1 MSWSVELAKEAG
13 RQVKKLPADREAAII
28 AHLGEMR
35 IDPFRGDVK
44 PLKGKWKGRYRKRV
58 GRYRII
64 FKVDTKAR
72 IVQVSAIL
80 ARTDATYNQTIAPQ
94 PIRRVGDAPPAL
106 N

>member
-1 MSWSVELAKEAG
+1 MSWSVELAKEAE
-13 RQVKKLPADREAAII
+13 RQVKKLPADREATII

-44 PLKGKWKGRYRKRV
+44 SLKGKWKGRYRKRV

-80 ARTDATYNQTIAPQ
+80 ARTEATYK
-94 PIRRVGDAPPAL
+94 
-106 N
+106 